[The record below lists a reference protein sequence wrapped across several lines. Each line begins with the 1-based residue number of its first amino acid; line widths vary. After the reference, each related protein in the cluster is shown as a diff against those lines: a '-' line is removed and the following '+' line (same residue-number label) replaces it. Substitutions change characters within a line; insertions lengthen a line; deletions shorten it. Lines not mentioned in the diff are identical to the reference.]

1 MIVEWLVEGVSLVK
15 NSLSQ
20 VVKSHTMFV
29 MFMAAMILYCGK
41 EGLMW
46 ATKAKFWNFPFWSQ
60 NIN

>member
-29 MFMAAMILYCGK
+29 MFMAAMIYYIVGRKGLCGLQRLNF
-41 EGLMW
+41 GIFHFG
-46 ATKAKFWNFPFWSQ
+46 AK
-60 NIN
+60 I